1 MPSVALQQRASWLL
15 SLCSWG
21 NKVVLWKIG
30 QNILGPCMDMQWKC
44 VFYTLQ
50 GQKEISLSSGDNES
64 RYCFEWVWVVSV
76 GTKLVAIKWPVRSKT
91 IMKKTQG
98 VFFFLPIYF
107 IVSKLSQCITT
118 FHGWSPIEL
127 WGIWCIGGRNDQFGV
142 LSVFVCESLSNL
154 CSPLHLSVRLPVFS
168 SDTKPTSVLS
178 AEMDG
183 LGRGGINL
191 TPASSSNDNTVVIE
205 EC

>member
-1 MPSVALQQRASWLL
+1 MPSAALQKRASWLL

-21 NKVVLWKIG
+21 YNVVLWKIG

-118 FHGWSPIEL
+118 FRGWSPIAL
-127 WGIWCIGGRNDQFGV
+127 WGIWCIGGRNDQV
-142 LSVFVCESLSNL
+142 SLRAYPIYVHPSICLSVCLYSPVTQSPPVCSQQRWTAL
-154 CSPLHLSVRLPVFS
+154 
-168 SDTKPTSVLS
+168 
-178 AEMDG
+178 A
-183 LGRGGINL
+183 
-191 TPASSSNDNTVVIE
+191 VVV
-205 EC
+205 

>member
-1 MPSVALQQRASWLL
+1 MPSAALQKRASWLL

-21 NKVVLWKIG
+21 NNVVLWKIG
-30 QNILGPCMDMQWKC
+30 QNIFGPCMDMQWKC

-98 VFFFLPIYF
+98 VFFFFFAHLLYCLKIKPVYHYLSWLKSHCVMRHLMHWWQKWSSESVRAYPIYVHPS
-107 IVSKLSQCITT
+107 IC
-118 FHGWSPIEL
+118 
-127 WGIWCIGGRNDQFGV
+127 
-142 LSVFVCESLSNL
+142 LSVCLYSPVTQSPPVCSQQRWTAL
-154 CSPLHLSVRLPVFS
+154 
-168 SDTKPTSVLS
+168 
-178 AEMDG
+178 A
-183 LGRGGINL
+183 
-191 TPASSSNDNTVVIE
+191 VVV
-205 EC
+205 

>member
-1 MPSVALQQRASWLL
+1 MGGVSWD
-15 SLCSWG
+15 
-21 NKVVLWKIG
+21 KIG
-30 QNILGPCMDMQWKC
+30 GDKMACKEQN
-44 VFYTLQ
+44 Y
-50 GQKEISLSSGDNES
+50 NEKN
-64 RYCFEWVWVVSV
+64 
-76 GTKLVAIKWPVRSKT
+76 TRS
-91 IMKKTQG
+91 I
-98 VFFFLPIYF
+98 FFLPIYF